1 MSFNIKS
8 KRELN
13 PMSDKKEKKQKYSGL
28 DREYPRAHLYHSLLP
43 IIFIIVWIIDTLFL
57 SLTVW
62 LNYFVPLVLR
72 IVLFVLVFGLALVF
86 IQLSH
91 NVLFKDNKPS
101 DILLIKGILK
111 RTRNPMY
118 FGILL
123 VYLSF
128 ILLSPSVICIILFIG
143 IILLYDK
150 MVNFE
155 EDILEEMFGQEYLD
169 YKKKVPK
176 WIPKIGKVNE
186 F

>member
-1 MSFNIKS
+1 MS
-8 KRELN
+8 EE
-13 PMSDKKEKKQKYSGL
+13 KEKKQKYSGL

-43 IIFIIVWIIDTLFL
+43 VIFIIVWIIDTLFL

-62 LNYFVPLVLR
+62 LNEFVPLVLR
-72 IVLFVLVFGLALVF
+72 IVFFVVFFGLALIF

-91 NVLFKDNKPS
+91 KVLFKEHEPS
-101 DILLIKGILK
+101 DTLIIKGILK

-128 ILLSPSVICIILFIG
+128 ILLSISVICIVLFFG
-143 IILLYDK
+143 VIILYDK

-155 EDILEEMFGQEYLD
+155 EDILEEMFGQAYLE

-186 F
+186 L

>member
-1 MSFNIKS
+1 MS
-8 KRELN
+8 
-13 PMSDKKEKKQKYSGL
+13 EKNENKPRFFGL
-28 DREYPRAHLYHSLLP
+28 DREFPRAHLYHSLLP
-43 IIFIIVWIIDTLFL
+43 IIFIIVWIMDTLVL

-62 LNYFVPLVLR
+62 LNQFVPLELR
-72 IVLFVLVFGLALVF
+72 IVLFVVFFGLALLF

-91 NVLFKDNKPS
+91 KVLFKDNEPS
-101 DILLIKGILK
+101 STFLIEGVLK

-123 VYLSF
+123 VYASF
-128 ILLSPSVICIILFIG
+128 IMLSISVICIVFFVFIF
-143 IILLYDK
+143 LLYDK

-155 EDILEEMFGQEYLD
+155 ENILEKMFGKDYLE

-176 WIPKIGKVNE
+176 WIPKIGKVDG

>member
-1 MSFNIKS
+1 MS
-8 KRELN
+8 EE
-13 PMSDKKEKKQKYSGL
+13 KEEKQKYSAL
-28 DREYPRAHLYHSLLP
+28 EREFPRAHLYHSLFP
-43 IIFIIVWIIDTLFL
+43 AIFIIVWITDTLFL

-62 LNYFVPLVLR
+62 LNEFVRLEIRV
-72 IVLFVLVFGLALVF
+72 ILFVVFFGLALLFV
-86 IQLSH
+86 QLSH
-91 NVLFKDNKPS
+91 KALFKDHEPS
-101 DILLIKGILK
+101 DTLLIKGILK

-128 ILLSPSVICIILFIG
+128 IMLSISVMCIVLFAF
-143 IILLYDK
+143 IILLYEK

-155 EDILEEMFGQEYLD
+155 EDILEEMFGEDYIE

-176 WIPKIGKVNE
+176 WIPKIGKVKE

>member
-1 MSFNIKS
+1 MSEEKV
-8 KRELN
+8 
-13 PMSDKKEKKQKYSGL
+13 KKQKYSGL

-43 IIFIIVWIIDTLFL
+43 VVFIIVWIIDTIFL

-62 LNYFVPLVLR
+62 LNYFVPLALR
-72 IVLFVLVFGLALVF
+72 IVLFVLFFGLALLFV
-86 IQLSH
+86 QLSH
-91 NVLFKDNKPS
+91 NVLFKDHEPS
-101 DILLIKGILK
+101 DTLLIKGILK

-128 ILLSPSVICIILFIG
+128 ILLSISVICIGLFVG
-143 IILLYDK
+143 IIILYDK

-155 EDILEEMFGQEYLD
+155 EDILEEMFGQEYIE

-176 WIPKIGKVNE
+176 WIPKIGKVSE

>member
-1 MSFNIKS
+1 MSQ
-8 KRELN
+8 E
-13 PMSDKKEKKQKYSGL
+13 KERKQKYSAFE
-28 DREYPRAHLYHSLLP
+28 REFPRAHLYHSLLP
-43 IIFIIVWIIDTLFL
+43 VIFIIVWVIDTIFL

-72 IVLFVLVFGLALVF
+72 IVLFVLFFGLALSF

-91 NVLFKDNKPS
+91 KVLFKENEPS
-101 DILLIKGILK
+101 ETLLIKGILK

-123 VYLSF
+123 VYFSF
-128 ILLSPSVICIILFIG
+128 ILLSISVICIGLFVG
-143 IILLYDK
+143 VIILYYK

-155 EDILEEMFGQEYLD
+155 EDILEEMFGKEYIE
-169 YKKKVPK
+169 YRKKVPK
-176 WIPKIGKVNE
+176 WIPKIGKVND